1 MIFAIFLKMDIPT
14 MVVAGIRKTPEIHSS
29 YHFFD
34 VPKKRQFRLKM
45 EVLKLLRIQPILT
58 CILLRN

>member
-1 MIFAIFLKMDIPT
+1 MIFVIFLKMDIPT

-34 VPKKRQFRLKM
+34 FPKKKT
-45 EVLKLLRIQPILT
+45 I
-58 CILLRN
+58 